1 MVHDRDG
8 GRSNSC
14 PILEALLRL
23 QRADESV
30 RSTTTRCGARQMNN
44 VNPSVLA
51 MRDTGPSPEAQI
63 TRDIVK
69 RGIFVAPV
77 LIAVSALLWG
87 ASGAWSSAY
96 GLGLVLCNFMIAAGL
111 VATTA
116 RISYALMM
124 AATMFG
130 YILRL
135 GLIALAVMLVR
146 NEPWVDL
153 LALGLT
159 LIITHL
165 GLLFWE
171 MRFVSATLAFPGLKP
186 VMERIK

>member
-1 MVHDRDG
+1 
-8 GRSNSC
+8 
-14 PILEALLRL
+14 
-23 QRADESV
+23 
-30 RSTTTRCGARQMNN
+30 MNN

-69 RGIFVAPV
+69 RG
-77 LIAVSALLWG
+77 LIAAPALITVSWLIWG
-87 ASGAWSSAY
+87 TAGAWSSAY
-96 GLGLVLCNFMIAAGL
+96 ALGLVLCNFMIAAAL

-124 AATMFG
+124 AATLFG

-135 GLIALAVMLVR
+135 GIIALAVMLVR
-146 NEPWVDL
+146 NESWVIL
-153 LALGLT
+153 LPLGLT
-159 LIITHL
+159 LVITHL

-171 MRFVSATLAFPGLKP
+171 MRYISATLAFPGLKP
-186 VMERIK
+186 VSREKATA

>member
-1 MVHDRDG
+1 M
-8 GRSNSC
+8 N
-14 PILEALLRL
+14 
-23 QRADESV
+23 
-30 RSTTTRCGARQMNN
+30 NN

-69 RGIFVAPV
+69 RGLIAAPV
-77 LIAVSALLWG
+77 LIVVSWLVWG
-87 ASGAWSSAY
+87 SAGAWSSGY
-96 GLGLVLCNFMIAAGL
+96 GLALVLCNFMIAAGL

-124 AATMFG
+124 AATLFG
-130 YILRL
+130 YVLRL

-146 NEPWVDL
+146 NETWVDL
-153 LALGLT
+153 IALGLT
-159 LIITHL
+159 LIVMHL

-171 MRFVSATLAFPGLKP
+171 MRYVSATLAFPGLRPTSPADVSSTSAEASFESSHSTEKAHA
-186 VMERIK
+186 

>member
-1 MVHDRDG
+1 M
-8 GRSNSC
+8 N
-14 PILEALLRL
+14 
-23 QRADESV
+23 
-30 RSTTTRCGARQMNN
+30 NN
-44 VNPSVLA
+44 VNPSVLS

-69 RGIFVAPV
+69 RGLIVSPV
-77 LIAVSALLWG
+77 LILVSWLAWG
-87 ASGAWSSAY
+87 SAGAWSSGY

-124 AATMFG
+124 AATLFG
-130 YILRL
+130 YVLRL

-153 LALGLT
+153 MALGLT
-159 LIITHL
+159 LIVMHL

-171 MRFVSATLAFPGLKP
+171 MRYVSATLAFPGLRPNGNLDSRTESSVTTEKANA
-186 VMERIK
+186 

>member
-1 MVHDRDG
+1 MK
-8 GRSNSC
+8 
-14 PILEALLRL
+14 
-23 QRADESV
+23 
-30 RSTTTRCGARQMNN
+30 NN

-51 MRDTGPSPEAQI
+51 MRDTGPSPEAEI

-69 RGIFVAPV
+69 RGLIGAPV
-77 LIAVSALLWG
+77 LIG
-87 ASGAWSSAY
+87 ASWLIWGSAGAWSSAY

-124 AATMFG
+124 AATLFG

-135 GLIALAVMLVR
+135 GIVALAVMLVR
-146 NEPWVDL
+146 NETWVDL
-153 LALGLT
+153 MALGLT
-159 LIITHL
+159 LIVTHL

-171 MRFVSATLAFPGLKP
+171 MRYVSASLAFPGLRPTASASSESISNEDISATTEKATA
-186 VMERIK
+186 

>member
-1 MVHDRDG
+1 
-8 GRSNSC
+8 
-14 PILEALLRL
+14 
-23 QRADESV
+23 
-30 RSTTTRCGARQMNN
+30 MNN

-69 RGIFVAPV
+69 RG
-77 LIAVSALLWG
+77 LIAAPALITVSWLIWG
-87 ASGAWSSAY
+87 TAGAWSSAY
-96 GLGLVLCNFMIAAGL
+96 ALGLVLCNFMIAAAL

-124 AATMFG
+124 AATLFG

-135 GLIALAVMLVR
+135 GIIALAVMLVR
-146 NEPWVDL
+146 NESWVNL
-153 LALGLT
+153 LPLGLT
-159 LIITHL
+159 LVITHL

-171 MRFVSATLAFPGLKP
+171 MRYISATLAFPGLKP
-186 VMERIK
+186 VSREKATA

>member
-1 MVHDRDG
+1 
-8 GRSNSC
+8 
-14 PILEALLRL
+14 
-23 QRADESV
+23 
-30 RSTTTRCGARQMNN
+30 MNN

-69 RGIFVAPV
+69 RG
-77 LIAVSALLWG
+77 LIAAPALITVSWLIWG
-87 ASGAWSSAY
+87 TAGAWSSAY
-96 GLGLVLCNFMIAAGL
+96 ALGLVLCNFMIAAAL

-124 AATMFG
+124 AATLFG

-135 GLIALAVMLVR
+135 GIIALAVMLVR
-146 NEPWVDL
+146 NESWVNL
-153 LALGLT
+153 LPLGLT
-159 LIITHL
+159 LVITHL

-171 MRFVSATLAFPGLKP
+171 MRYISATLAFPGLKP
-186 VMERIK
+186 VTKEEANA

>member
-1 MVHDRDG
+1 M
-8 GRSNSC
+8 SS
-14 PILEALLRL
+14 
-23 QRADESV
+23 
-30 RSTTTRCGARQMNN
+30 
-44 VNPSVLA
+44 NPSVLA

-69 RGIFVAPV
+69 RGIIAAPALFV
-77 LIAVSALLWG
+77 VSWLVWG
-87 ASGAWSSAY
+87 SDGAWSSAY

-124 AATMFG
+124 AATLFG

-135 GLIALAVMLVR
+135 GIVALAVMLVR
-146 NEPWVDL
+146 NQPWVDL

-159 LIITHL
+159 LVVSHL

-171 MRFVSATLAFPGLKP
+171 MRYVSATLAFPGLKP
-186 VMERIK
+186 VISTEEANA

>member
-1 MVHDRDG
+1 M
-8 GRSNSC
+8 N
-14 PILEALLRL
+14 
-23 QRADESV
+23 
-30 RSTTTRCGARQMNN
+30 NN

-69 RGIFVAPV
+69 RG
-77 LIAVSALLWG
+77 LIAAPALLVVSWLAWG
-87 ASGAWSSAY
+87 ADGAWSSAY
-96 GLGLVLCNFMIAAGL
+96 GLALVLCNFMIAAGL

-124 AATMFG
+124 AATLFG

-135 GLIALAVMLVR
+135 GIVALAVMLVR
-146 NEPWVDL
+146 NHPWVDL

-159 LIITHL
+159 LVVSHL

-171 MRFVSATLAFPGLKP
+171 MRYVSATLAFPGLKP
-186 VMERIK
+186 VISTEEANA

>member
-1 MVHDRDG
+1 MK
-8 GRSNSC
+8 
-14 PILEALLRL
+14 
-23 QRADESV
+23 
-30 RSTTTRCGARQMNN
+30 NN

-51 MRDTGPSPEAQI
+51 MRDTGPSPEAEI

-69 RGIFVAPV
+69 RGLIAAPV
-77 LIAVSALLWG
+77 LISASWLIWG
-87 ASGAWSSAY
+87 SAGAWSSAY

-124 AATMFG
+124 AATLFG

-135 GLIALAVMLVR
+135 GIVALAVMLVR
-146 NEPWVDL
+146 NETWVDL
-153 LALGLT
+153 MALGLT
-159 LIITHL
+159 LIVTHL

-171 MRFVSATLAFPGLKP
+171 MRYVSASLAFPGLRPTAPASSESISNEDISATTEKATA
-186 VMERIK
+186 

>member
-1 MVHDRDG
+1 MK
-8 GRSNSC
+8 
-14 PILEALLRL
+14 
-23 QRADESV
+23 
-30 RSTTTRCGARQMNN
+30 NN

-51 MRDTGPSPEAQI
+51 MRDTGPSPEAEI

-69 RGIFVAPV
+69 RGLIVAPV
-77 LIAVSALLWG
+77 LIG
-87 ASGAWSSAY
+87 ASWLIWGSAGAWSSAY

-124 AATMFG
+124 AATLFG

-135 GLIALAVMLVR
+135 GIIALAVMLVR
-146 NEPWVDL
+146 NETWVNL
-153 LALGLT
+153 MALGLT
-159 LIITHL
+159 LIVTHL

-171 MRFVSATLAFPGLKP
+171 MRYVSASLAFPGLRPNAP
-186 VMERIK
+186 VPSDSISNEDISATTEKATA

>member
-1 MVHDRDG
+1 MK
-8 GRSNSC
+8 
-14 PILEALLRL
+14 
-23 QRADESV
+23 
-30 RSTTTRCGARQMNN
+30 NN

-51 MRDTGPSPEAQI
+51 MRDTGPSPEAEI

-69 RGIFVAPV
+69 RGLIAAPV
-77 LIAVSALLWG
+77 LIG
-87 ASGAWSSAY
+87 ASWLIWGSAGAWSSAY

-124 AATMFG
+124 AATLFG

-135 GLIALAVMLVR
+135 GIVALAVMLVR
-146 NEPWVDL
+146 NETWVDL
-153 LALGLT
+153 MALGLT
-159 LIITHL
+159 LIVTHL

-171 MRFVSATLAFPGLKP
+171 MRYVSASLAFPGLRPTASASSESISNEDISATTEKAT
-186 VMERIK
+186 V

>member
-1 MVHDRDG
+1 M
-8 GRSNSC
+8 SS
-14 PILEALLRL
+14 
-23 QRADESV
+23 
-30 RSTTTRCGARQMNN
+30 
-44 VNPSVLA
+44 NPSVLA

-69 RGIFVAPV
+69 RGIIAAPALFV
-77 LIAVSALLWG
+77 VSWLVWG
-87 ASGAWSSAY
+87 SDGAWSSAY

-124 AATMFG
+124 AATLFG

-135 GLIALAVMLVR
+135 GIVALAVMLVR
-146 NEPWVDL
+146 NQPWVDL

-159 LIITHL
+159 LVVSHL

-171 MRFVSATLAFPGLKP
+171 MRYVSATLAFPGLRP
-186 VMERIK
+186 VISKEEANV

>member
-1 MVHDRDG
+1 
-8 GRSNSC
+8 
-14 PILEALLRL
+14 
-23 QRADESV
+23 
-30 RSTTTRCGARQMNN
+30 MNN

-77 LIAVSALLWG
+77 LIAISALLWG
-87 ASGAWSSAY
+87 SSGAWSSAY

-186 VMERIK
+186 VMERTN

>member
-1 MVHDRDG
+1 M
-8 GRSNSC
+8 N
-14 PILEALLRL
+14 
-23 QRADESV
+23 
-30 RSTTTRCGARQMNN
+30 NN

-69 RGIFVAPV
+69 RGLIAAPV
-77 LIAVSALLWG
+77 LIGVSWLVWG
-87 ASGAWSSAY
+87 TEGAWSSTY
-96 GLGLVLCNFMIAAGL
+96 GLALVLCNFMIAAGL

-124 AATMFG
+124 AATLFG
-130 YILRL
+130 YVLRL

-146 NEPWVDL
+146 NESWVDL
-153 LALGLT
+153 MALGLT
-159 LIITHL
+159 LIVMHL

-171 MRFVSATLAFPGLKP
+171 MRYVSATLAFPGLRPTSAADVTSQHDDTTRSTEKANA
-186 VMERIK
+186 

>member
-1 MVHDRDG
+1 M
-8 GRSNSC
+8 S
-14 PILEALLRL
+14 
-23 QRADESV
+23 
-30 RSTTTRCGARQMNN
+30 NN
-44 VNPSVLA
+44 VNTSVLS

-69 RGIFVAPV
+69 RGLIAAPV
-77 LIAVSALLWG
+77 LIAASWLVWG
-87 ASGAWSSAY
+87 VDGAWSSAF

-124 AATMFG
+124 AATLFG
-130 YILRL
+130 YVLRL

-146 NEPWVDL
+146 DQTWVDL
-153 LALGLT
+153 MALGLT
-159 LIITHL
+159 LVVMHL

-171 MRFVSATLAFPGLKP
+171 MRYVSATLAFPGLRP
-186 VMERIK
+186 TASESRHSTESAAV

>member
-1 MVHDRDG
+1 MSG
-8 GRSNSC
+8 
-14 PILEALLRL
+14 
-23 QRADESV
+23 
-30 RSTTTRCGARQMNN
+30 N

-69 RGIFVAPV
+69 RGLIAAPV
-77 LIAVSALLWG
+77 LIGVSWLVWGTEGAL
-87 ASGAWSSAY
+87 SSTY
-96 GLGLVLCNFMIAAGL
+96 GLALVLCNFMIAAGL

-124 AATMFG
+124 AATLFG
-130 YILRL
+130 YVLRL

-146 NEPWVDL
+146 NESWVDL
-153 LALGLT
+153 MALGLT
-159 LIITHL
+159 LIVMHL

-171 MRFVSATLAFPGLKP
+171 MRYVSATLAFPGLRPTSAADVTSQHDDSTRSTEKATA
-186 VMERIK
+186 

>member
-1 MVHDRDG
+1 M
-8 GRSNSC
+8 S
-14 PILEALLRL
+14 I
-23 QRADESV
+23 
-30 RSTTTRCGARQMNN
+30 
-44 VNPSVLA
+44 NPSVLA

-69 RGIFVAPV
+69 RGIIAAPALFV
-77 LIAVSALLWG
+77 VSWLVWG
-87 ASGAWSSAY
+87 SDGAWSSAY

-124 AATMFG
+124 AATLFG

-135 GLIALAVMLVR
+135 GIVALAVMLVR
-146 NEPWVDL
+146 NQPWVDL

-159 LIITHL
+159 LVVSHL

-171 MRFVSATLAFPGLKP
+171 MRYVSATLAFPGLKP
-186 VMERIK
+186 VISTEEANV

>member
-1 MVHDRDG
+1 M
-8 GRSNSC
+8 N
-14 PILEALLRL
+14 
-23 QRADESV
+23 
-30 RSTTTRCGARQMNN
+30 NN

-51 MRDTGPSPEAQI
+51 MRDTGPSPEAEI

-69 RGIFVAPV
+69 RGLIAAPV
-77 LIAVSALLWG
+77 LIG
-87 ASGAWSSAY
+87 ASWLIWGDAGAWSSAY

-124 AATMFG
+124 AATLFG

-135 GLIALAVMLVR
+135 GIVALAVMLVR

-153 LALGLT
+153 VALGLT
-159 LIITHL
+159 LIVTHL

-171 MRFVSATLAFPGLKP
+171 MRYVSATLAFPGLRPDASPSTTVSTDNLSK
-186 VMERIK
+186 ESASA

>member
-1 MVHDRDG
+1 M
-8 GRSNSC
+8 
-14 PILEALLRL
+14 I
-23 QRADESV
+23 
-30 RSTTTRCGARQMNN
+30 NN
-44 VNPSVLA
+44 VNPSVLS

-69 RGIFVAPV
+69 RGLIVAPV
-77 LIAVSALLWG
+77 LIALSWLAWG
-87 ASGAWSSAY
+87 VDGAWSSAY

-124 AATMFG
+124 AATLFG
-130 YILRL
+130 YIVRL

-146 NEPWVDL
+146 NETWVDL
-153 LALGLT
+153 MALGLT
-159 LIITHL
+159 LIVMHL

-171 MRFVSATLAFPGLKP
+171 MRYVSATLAFPGLRPTSSETSLSTEKANA
-186 VMERIK
+186 

>member
-1 MVHDRDG
+1 M
-8 GRSNSC
+8 N
-14 PILEALLRL
+14 
-23 QRADESV
+23 
-30 RSTTTRCGARQMNN
+30 NN

-69 RGIFVAPV
+69 RGIIVAPV
-77 LIAVSALLWG
+77 LVTASWLVWGSA
-87 ASGAWSSAY
+87 GAWSSSY

-124 AATMFG
+124 AATLFG

-135 GLIALAVMLVR
+135 GIVALAVMLVR

-153 LALGLT
+153 VALGLT
-159 LIITHL
+159 LVVTHL

-171 MRFVSATLAFPGLKP
+171 MRYVSATLAFPGLRP
-186 VMERIK
+186 VASSSTTVSTDSLSKESASA

>member
-1 MVHDRDG
+1 
-8 GRSNSC
+8 
-14 PILEALLRL
+14 
-23 QRADESV
+23 
-30 RSTTTRCGARQMNN
+30 MNDI
-44 VNPSVLA
+44 NPSVLS

-69 RGIFVAPV
+69 RGLIVAPV
-77 LIAVSALLWG
+77 LIALSWLAWG
-87 ASGAWSSAY
+87 VDGAWSSAY

-124 AATMFG
+124 AATLFG
-130 YILRL
+130 YVLRL

-153 LALGLT
+153 MALGLT
-159 LIITHL
+159 LIVMHL

-171 MRFVSATLAFPGLKP
+171 MRYVSATLAFPGLRPTASAIADTTSSSSSESPHSTEKANA
-186 VMERIK
+186 

>member
-1 MVHDRDG
+1 M
-8 GRSNSC
+8 SS
-14 PILEALLRL
+14 
-23 QRADESV
+23 
-30 RSTTTRCGARQMNN
+30 
-44 VNPSVLA
+44 NPSVLA

-69 RGIFVAPV
+69 RGIIAAPALFV
-77 LIAVSALLWG
+77 VSWLVWG
-87 ASGAWSSAY
+87 SDGAWSSAY

-124 AATMFG
+124 AATLFG

-135 GLIALAVMLVR
+135 GIVALAVMLVR
-146 NEPWVDL
+146 NQPWVDL

-159 LIITHL
+159 LVVSHL

-171 MRFVSATLAFPGLKP
+171 MRYVSATLAFPGLKP
-186 VMERIK
+186 VISKEEANV

>member
-1 MVHDRDG
+1 M
-8 GRSNSC
+8 N
-14 PILEALLRL
+14 
-23 QRADESV
+23 
-30 RSTTTRCGARQMNN
+30 NN

-51 MRDTGPSPEAQI
+51 MRDTGPSPEAEI

-69 RGIFVAPV
+69 RGLIAAPV
-77 LIAVSALLWG
+77 LIG
-87 ASGAWSSAY
+87 ASWLIWGGAGAWSSAY

-124 AATMFG
+124 TATLFG

-135 GLIALAVMLVR
+135 GIVALAVMLVR

-153 LALGLT
+153 VALGLT
-159 LIITHL
+159 LIVTHL

-171 MRFVSATLAFPGLKP
+171 MRYVSATLAFPGLRPDASPSTTVSTDNLSK
-186 VMERIK
+186 ESASA